1 MHDDINNKLKK
12 KINVQLFTEGKH
24 AGIQQI

>member
-12 KINVQLFTEGKH
+12 KSMYNFFTEGKH